1 MATGERSSKLR
12 ERERKKNLTEIIIRH
27 IYREKGQVV
36 MSEREEKNSSTI

>member
-1 MATGERSSKLR
+1 MATGERSSRLR
-12 ERERKKNLTEIIIRH
+12 EREKKNLTEIIIRH